1 MDAEKEFNLGKCW
14 AALNNNKVIGTIS
27 MQVPNSVDFEAFR
40 TRAITCLELLGEV
53 RTGELVERGG
63 ERYFVQRSNHARRS
77 KTPKPAKEFLIFHSS
92 HAQND
97 SDIPG

>member
-1 MDAEKEFNLGKCW
+1 MDLQENFYLGKCW
-14 AALNNNKVIGTIS
+14 AAISNNEVIGIIS
-27 MQVPNSVDFEAFR
+27 MRVPNSVDFEAFR
-40 TRAITCLELLGEV
+40 TRAIACLELLGEI

-63 ERYFVQRSNHARRS
+63 ERYFVQRSNHARRG
-77 KTPKPAKEFLIFHSS
+77 KIPKPEKEFLIFHPS